1 MVKRGEN
8 KLEISE
14 AIVKKINKIKQER
27 NLKNYDLF
35 ELSGVPTSTI
45 SAFLLRETKTIRIE
59 NLLYICEGL
68 NITLAEFFSDPI
80 FKDVEARDWK
90 KKKEGF

>member
-1 MVKRGEN
+1 M
-8 KLEISE
+8 EISE
-14 AIVKKINKIKQER
+14 AIVKKINKIKKER

-45 SAFLLRETKTIRIE
+45 SAFLLRETKSIRIE

-68 NITLAEFFSDPI
+68 DITLSEFFSDPI
-80 FKDVEARDWK
+80 FKDVEANDWK
-90 KKKEGF
+90 KNIEK

>member
-45 SAFLLRETKTIRIE
+45 SAFLLHCIH
-59 NLLYICEGL
+59 
-68 NITLAEFFSDPI
+68 
-80 FKDVEARDWK
+80 
-90 KKKEGF
+90 

>member
-1 MVKRGEN
+1 M
-8 KLEISE
+8 EISE
-14 AIVKKINKIKQER
+14 AIVKKINKMKQER

-35 ELSGVPTSTI
+35 LLSVVPTSTI

-68 NITLAEFFSDPI
+68 NITLAEFFSDSI
-80 FKDVEARDWK
+80 FNDVEAQDWK
-90 KKKEGF
+90 NKKE

>member
-1 MVKRGEN
+1 M
-8 KLEISE
+8 EISE

-80 FKDVEARDWK
+80 FDDVEAQDWK
-90 KKKEGF
+90 NKK

>member
-1 MVKRGEN
+1 M
-8 KLEISE
+8 EISE
-14 AIVKKINKIKQER
+14 AIVKKINKIKKER

-45 SAFLLRETKTIRIE
+45 SAFLLRETKSIRIE

-68 NITLAEFFSDPI
+68 NITLSEFFADPI
-80 FKDVEARDWK
+80 FKDVEASDWK
-90 KKKEGF
+90 KTQEK

>member
-59 NLLYICEGL
+59 NLLYIYVKVLILLLL
-68 NITLAEFFSDPI
+68 NFFQI
-80 FKDVEARDWK
+80 QFLKM
-90 KKKEGF
+90 

>member
-1 MVKRGEN
+1 M
-8 KLEISE
+8 EISE
-14 AIVKKINKIKQER
+14 AIVKKINKIKNER

-35 ELSGVPTSTI
+35 VLSGVPTSTI

-80 FKDVEARDWK
+80 FDDVEAQDWK
-90 KKKEGF
+90 SKKN

>member
-1 MVKRGEN
+1 M
-8 KLEISE
+8 EISE
-14 AIVKKINKIKQER
+14 AIVKKINKMKQER

-35 ELSGVPTSTI
+35 LLSGVPTSTI

-68 NITLAEFFSDPI
+68 NITLAEFFSDSI
-80 FKDVEARDWK
+80 FNDVEAQDWK
-90 KKKEGF
+90 NKKE